1 VQALVSK
8 AVTEAAPIANKAVG
22 TITSDIVAAELPSG
36 ESPLGDVIGDAQL
49 ESTKSAGAQVALM
62 NPGGIRADLNF
73 KSSTAGVPDG
83 TVTYSNAFTIQ
94 PFSNILQTET
104 LTGAQL
110 KAVLEQQWQPQADG
124 SVQTKMLQIS
134 SSLHYTW
141 SASAPV
147 GSRITSITVAG
158 QPVTPDGSYKVTAN
172 NFLTGGGD
180 GFSVLKQGTNIVGG
194 AIDLDAFTAYLT
206 AHQNLAPPAA
216 DRITRTA

>member
-1 VQALVSK
+1 
-8 AVTEAAPIANKAVG
+8 
-22 TITSDIVAAELPSG
+22 
-36 ESPLGDVIGDAQL
+36 
-49 ESTKSAGAQVALM
+49 M
-62 NPGGIRADLNF
+62 
-73 KSSTAGVPDG
+73 
-83 TVTYSNAFTIQ
+83 
-94 PFSNILQTET
+94 
-104 LTGAQL
+104 
-110 KAVLEQQWQPQADG
+110 LEQQWQPQPNG

-180 GFSVLKQGTNIVGG
+180 GFTVLKQGTGIVGG

-216 DRITRTA
+216 DRITQTP